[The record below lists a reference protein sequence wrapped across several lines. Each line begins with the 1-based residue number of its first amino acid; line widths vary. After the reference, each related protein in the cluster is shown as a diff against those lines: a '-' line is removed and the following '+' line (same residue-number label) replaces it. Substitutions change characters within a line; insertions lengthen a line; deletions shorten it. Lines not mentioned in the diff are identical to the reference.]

1 MSRAG
6 KNIRSL
12 ALHRRLKA
20 LMALGSAGILVAFPL
35 ILAAFVQ
42 QLSQITKT
50 SIPIPFWVNILC
62 FAAAGLVVLQSLYWW
77 KRANHADQGAK
88 GEEDIAA
95 TLKPL
100 EKLGWQVEYNIRDRR
115 LGDIDIFLLSPKG
128 KAYTIDVKS
137 HKGRVRNEKGQLYR
151 QYGKSR
157 YPFEKDFLSVAKQ
170 QAIAMKDRKALKFV
184 VPMVV
189 FANADVDI
197 ASNSVSG
204 VYVLAGKNL
213 LTCLQSLE

>member
-6 KNIRSL
+6 KSIRSL
-12 ALHRRLKA
+12 ALYRRLKA
-20 LMALGSAGILVAFPL
+20 LMALGSAGILVALPL
-35 ILAAFVQ
+35 ILASFVR

-50 SIPIPFWVNILC
+50 PILIPFWVNILC
-62 FAAAGLVVLQSLYWW
+62 FSVAGLAILQALYWW
-77 KRANHADQGAK
+77 KRANRADQGAK

-95 TLKPL
+95 TLSPL
-100 EKLGWQVEYNIRDRR
+100 EKLGWRIEYNIGDRR

-137 HKGRVRNEKGQLYR
+137 HKGQVRSAKGQLYR

-189 FANADVDI
+189 FSNADVDV
-197 ASNSVSG
+197 ASNLVSG
-204 VYVLAGKNL
+204 VYVLAGKSL
-213 LTCLQSLE
+213 LTWLQSLE